1 MSIEAYTTIMTYF
14 YVGLFL
20 LSILTGIVAIWMRIR
35 KKPLKFSWV
44 IPCSILYS
52 IFAFTGTATAY
63 IAYDDIADPNYWL
76 FKNWKLQ
83 DFIFND
89 IKMLIIWLFIGALVY
104 WAFGRKE
111 RKRSTKIGFAAVVI
125 VLIILFVAFTLVSST
140 GIS

>member
-1 MSIEAYTTIMTYF
+1 MTYF

-63 IAYDDIADPNYWL
+63 IAYDDIADPNYWI
-76 FKNWKLQ
+76 FKNWNLQ
-83 DFIFND
+83 DFVFND
-89 IKMLIIWLFIGALVY
+89 IKMLIIWLFISALVY
-104 WAFGRKE
+104 WVLGRKE
-111 RKRSTKIGFAAVVI
+111 RKRSIKIGFAAVVI
-125 VLIILFVAFTLVSST
+125 VLIILFVALTLVST
-140 GIS
+140 TRIS